1 MSNIIAKNYF
11 TIFLQA
17 VDIANSLLVFIKIN
31 ITFSFINNHLPHQ
44 QFVNFFVKK
53 FISQALFIKN

>member
-31 ITFSFINNHLPHQ
+31 ITFLFTNNHSSHQ
-44 QFVNFFVKK
+44 QFVSFFVKK
-53 FISQALFIKN
+53 FTSLTVFIKN